1 MSKVRKNNFAVQPGD
16 GIGEE
21 FILNEEDRI
30 KLENFQLKAILLQ
43 KQLNEI
49 DAQFKD
55 FILEIQ
61 DKYNVRV
68 VQIVDVSQGKLRVI
82 RNATNKDK

>member
-43 KQLNEI
+43 RQLNEI